1 MITVLTTT
9 YNRVSTLPRLF
20 ESLCAQ
26 TCKEFEWLIIDDG
39 SIDDTQKILAGFA
52 SSAPFKIRV
61 VQQLNSGKHV
71 ALNNGATNANT
82 PWLFI
87 VDSDDA
93 LVPTAIKT
101 ILSSIDKHCDEKT
114 VGLCYRRAYFDKQ
127 LLGVKLSSG
136 DSPMVLTPT
145 GAAHLFK
152 GDLAHVFKTE
162 VLIRNKFPVFSGE
175 KFVPEL
181 YIWNKIGD
189 EGVIYFFASEA
200 LYLCDYLDDGYSKN
214 FSSNL
219 RKNPKGFLVFY
230 WSQIGRETSIF
241 FKAKYLIR
249 SGQCCLYT
257 LFNRFS

>member
-1 MITVLTTT
+1 MITVLTAT
-9 YNRVSTLPRLF
+9 YNRATTLPRLF

-26 TCKEFEWLIIDDG
+26 TCMEFEWLIVDDG
-39 SIDDTQKILAGFA
+39 SLDDTQSILTGFA

-61 VQQLNSGKHV
+61 VEQLNSGKHV
-71 ALNNGATNANT
+71 ALNSGAAHVST

-93 LVPTAIKT
+93 LVPKAIAT
-101 ILSSIDKHCDEKT
+101 ILNSIDQPSDEGM
-114 VGLCYRRAYFDKQ
+114 VGLCYRKAYFDMQ
-127 LLGVKLSSG
+127 LLGVKLNVG
-136 DSPMVLTPT
+136 DMPIVLTPT
-145 GAAHLFK
+145 GAGHLFK
-152 GDLAHVFKTE
+152 GDLAYVFKTE
-162 VLIRNKFPVFSGE
+162 MLIRHKFPVFPRE

-181 YIWNKIGD
+181 YVWNKIGD
-189 EGVIYFFASEA
+189 EGLIYFFPNEI
-200 LYLCDYLDDGYSKN
+200 LYLCDYLDDGYSRN

-249 SGQCCLYT
+249 SVQCYLYT
-257 LFNRFS
+257 LLNRFS